1 MPANLTLRDL
11 PDPLHAWLRER
22 AKAHHRSVN
31 KEIIALL
38 DEARTGSAARRPD
51 RADAS
56 ALLALAGR
64 LSGVPDSSAG
74 ASEEELLGLDPDTGL
89 PR

>member
-11 PDPLHAWLRER
+11 PDPLHEWLRER
-22 AKAHHRSVN
+22 AKAHHRSLN

-38 DEARTGSAARRPD
+38 DEARTAGAGPRSP

-56 ALLALAGR
+56 ALLALAGS
-64 LSGVPDSSAG
+64 LSGLPDPSGG
-74 ASEEELLGLDPDTGL
+74 ASENDLLGLDPETGL